1 DSIWENLCSTYS
13 NTFAY
18 YTKHTL
24 PASLQVPFTRWMSAY
39 GDQQGLM
46 DTIKDSSRDC
56 LYPATDKCSD
66 LWFMYNGRKKTRT
79 YTAGCSR
86 GIITQDPP
94 CHDSGGPTIKNGTIT
109 FSYNNVCGANR
120 VSQLLITTDI
130 DRASL
135 TTTKA
140 GTKAVVTTSAP
151 VTAQQTPTVSSASL
165 TTTRATAT
173 HTSSSVSQLPPTTP
187 STTHPITTSTIK
199 TTSPVST
206 TSTSTIKTTS
216 PVSTTSTS
224 TIRTG
229 STNTII
235 TGTSSKAASSSF
247 QSYKSSTTS
256 AVLASNSASK
266 PDSLVSKSDTKSLP
280 LSTSA
285 AYVSSAATSSSRT
298 YIASSS
304 LDLDEETTR
313 SSSRPTATSNV
324 QPFARPTDALSNTYE
339 SDFKTRTIV
348 NLSSTSTSSLTTK
361 SSSITSPL
369 SNATSSSKVIV
380 SSTSKFSSVSTIVA
394 VGTTTKSSAPATA
407 TNTLTKGNS
416 TMAFSLS
423 KNEVIVERPFT
434 WSTYFAAMFLP
445 ALVAVVIK
453 VTWEVIATSLKLIE
467 PFERLAKGNG
477 ATASYSILTEYLEGM
492 ISSDILQAL
501 GHGRTIPIISA
512 LIYIMVGVAP
522 LIASVS
528 MSVKPRKMCLD
539 DENQY
544 RPCDPAWVIN
554 IPLIR
559 LLEGFV
565 LACIALV
572 LCLMWL
578 TRRSRIPLATN
589 PSSIASLAT
598 LLNYQTLLQ
607 ELQSIDPDA
616 DGRLFSA
623 AWKKKLFRIV
633 EHYDQ
638 KTDRTRFGFVTYRTK
653 HAVQNEDRSSWL
665 SFSTSSK
672 TSRISYTSI
681 DDNPDDAGRVKPSS
695 SFQFRRYSYAWTL
708 TSLHLLTTTAL
719 LTIILTYW
727 LDQNLDDAFNRFFN
741 ADSVPAIVPKTL
753 LVGLAVL
760 VDMQMKHLDRVVRIT
775 DPFRR
780 LASRNA
786 RAETTI
792 LLPLNGTCWSN
803 LPRNLYLLFRYE
815 FAEGRMWW
823 VTVVS
828 LVACLSDLNI
838 IAVAGL
844 LWNLAQTSLTYHL
857 CGYLSMACTSA
868 ILAVVL
874 VTMAW
879 WLKVSVIRRMPR
891 QPDTIGS
898 MLSYL
903 CGSEMVRDWN
913 SDSTSATPMEYLSRK
928 ERDTLVKS
936 SERRFCFGRM
946 LGVDDRERW
955 CIDYERDQGHV
966 MIENDIEPGNSAT
979 ASSMRGKW
987 QPAPTHTIP
996 RKPLARELGSESA
1009 LMGSDQSSD
1018 GWSRFPSLRASRSH
1032 ERQQLN
1038 EYD

>member
-1 DSIWENLCSTYS
+1 
-13 NTFAY
+13 
-18 YTKHTL
+18 
-24 PASLQVPFTRWMSAY
+24 M
-39 GDQQGLM
+39 
-46 DTIKDSSRDC
+46 
-56 LYPATDKCSD
+56 
-66 LWFMYNGRKKTRT
+66 
-79 YTAGCSR
+79 
-86 GIITQDPP
+86 
-94 CHDSGGPTIKNGTIT
+94 
-109 FSYNNVCGANR
+109 
-120 VSQLLITTDI
+120 
-130 DRASL
+130 
-135 TTTKA
+135 TTKA
-140 GTKAVVTTSAP
+140 GTEAIGTTSAP
-151 VTAQQTPTVSSASL
+151 VTAQQTPRVSSASL
-165 TTTRATAT
+165 TATRATT
-173 HTSSSVSQLPPTTP
+173 IQTLSSVSQPLATTP
-187 STTHPITTSTIK
+187 STTRPITTSTLK
-199 TTSPVST
+199 TTSTVN
-206 TSTSTIKTTS
+206 II
-216 PVSTTSTS
+216 STS

-229 STNTII
+229 STNTIS

-266 PDSLVSKSDTKSLP
+266 PDSLVSKSDIRSLP
-280 LSTSA
+280 SSTSA
-285 AYVSSAATSSSRT
+285 AYVSSSAISSSHT

-304 LDLDEETTR
+304 LDLDKETTR
-313 SSSRPTATSNV
+313 FSSRSTATSNV

-339 SDFKTRTIV
+339 SDFDTRTIF
-348 NLSSTSTSSLTTK
+348 NLSSTSTSSLAAK
-361 SSSITSPL
+361 SSSITTPSL
-369 SNATSSSKVIV
+369 NETSSSKFIV
-380 SSTSKFSSVSTIVA
+380 SP
-394 VGTTTKSSAPATA
+394 TTTD
-407 TNTLTKGNS
+407 TLTKGNS
-416 TMAFSLS
+416 TIAFSLS

-477 ATASYSILTEYLEGM
+477 ATASYSILTEYLESM

-598 LLNYQTLLQ
+598 LLNYQPLLQ

-623 AWKKKLFRIV
+623 AWKKKLLRIV

-708 TSLHLLTTTAL
+708 TSLHLFTTTAL
-719 LTIILTYW
+719 LTVILTYW

-741 ADSVPAIVPKTL
+741 ADSVPAIVPKIL

-760 VDMQMKHLDRVVRIT
+760 VDMQMKHLDRIVRIT

-792 LLPLNGTCWSN
+792 LLSLNGTCWSN

-857 CGYLSMACTSA
+857 CGYLSTACTSA
-868 ILAVVL
+868 TLTVVL

-913 SDSTSATPMEYLSRK
+913 SGSMSAMPMEYLSRK

-966 MIENDIEPGNSAT
+966 MIANDIEPGNSVT
-979 ASSMRGKW
+979 ASSMGGKW
-987 QPAPTHTIP
+987 QPAPTHMIP
-996 RKPLARELGSESA
+996 RKPLVQAPGSRSA
-1009 LMGSDQSSD
+1009 LTGSDQSSD
-1018 GWSRFPSLRASRSH
+1018 GWSRFPSLRASGTH